1 MPTSSP
7 PLAKGESLA
16 PAKNL
21 AQMHQII
28 FNDYVDATLTAMFI
42 AVVVA
47 MLVFSVNVIRKALA
61 VKWVTTTVP
70 AAYRRRSQCL
80 SGCAS

>member
-1 MPTSSP
+1 
-7 PLAKGESLA
+7 
-16 PAKNL
+16 
-21 AQMHQII
+21 MHQII

-61 VKWVTTTVP
+61 VKWVTTKEVP
-70 AAYRRRSQCL
+70 AAYRE
-80 SGCAS
+80 GEANV